1 MAATKTTTI
10 KKTVAKKEKVQYT
23 GTGRR
28 KSSVARVRLVPGTG
42 TILVNG
48 IDVNEYV
55 KDTAKIG
62 TLIHG
67 IVESH
72 ITGEAI
78 DIPETISDNELE
90 QAEKAFLRF
99 KEWEDKQNIEYLGV
113 EKTLVSEIY
122 KYGGIIDCYCKLN
135 SIYSVVDF
143 KTSKDISYEHFLQ
156 TSSYIQLLKENNL
169 PVEQIVIINIPRDE
183 NISFKVEVMNLTD
196 SEIYFSIFKSLLDV
210 YYLKKRLGWND

>member
-1 MAATKTTTI
+1 MAKLYLKDGTQVPGATTI
-10 KKTVAKKEKVQYT
+10 TKLLNKPFLVAWANKLGKK
-23 GTGRR
+23 
-28 KSSVARVRLVPGTG
+28 
-42 TILVNG
+42 G

-78 DIPETISDNELE
+78 DIPETVSDNELE

-135 SIYSVVDF
+135 NIYSVVDF